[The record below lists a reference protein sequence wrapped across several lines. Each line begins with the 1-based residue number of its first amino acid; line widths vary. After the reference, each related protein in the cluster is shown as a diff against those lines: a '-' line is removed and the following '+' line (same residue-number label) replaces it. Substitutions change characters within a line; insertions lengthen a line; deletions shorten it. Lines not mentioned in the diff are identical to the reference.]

1 MIIRQ
6 FILAAALV
14 LGSVAAVQSA
24 PPKETWIGAWGFVP
38 IPLPP
43 GLTPAVAATTS
54 PAIPLAA
61 SLPAQPSPAA
71 PSALL
76 IDNPGN
82 LPVMAAE
89 SDPSNVTIRQLVRVA
104 VAGFGD
110 VGAAAHRFSP
120 GTAWQV
126 DVGAGIRVKLPGADG
141 VMRVDVAH
149 GTRDGA
155 NALTVGWLH

>member
-14 LGSVAAVQSA
+14 MSTVAAVQAA

-43 GLTPAVAATTS
+43 GVTPPLAVTTP

-61 SLPAQPSPAA
+61 SLPAQPAPAT

-89 SDPSNVTIRQLVRVA
+89 SDPSNVTVRQLVRVA
-104 VAGFGD
+104 VAGK
-110 VGAAAHRFSP
+110 ASASAP
-120 GTAWQV
+120 LQ
-126 DVGAGIRVKLPGADG
+126 
-141 VMRVDVAH
+141 
-149 GTRDGA
+149 
-155 NALTVGWLH
+155 